1 MQKRSMSRKRVRTKP
16 SSKRETVLKPDYVVE
31 THGDPDYELENPL
44 GKLKDKTVTVNLPKD
59 FKTADKL
66 TKEDEYKF
74 EIGKLRSL
82 LSSWTEKVGDKTI
95 IIDPLN
101 RIIQVAERE

>member
-1 MQKRSMSRKRVRTKP
+1 LQKRSLNRKRARTKP
-16 SSKRETVLKPDYVVE
+16 SSKVTPDYVVE

-44 GKLKDKTVTVNLPKD
+44 GKLPKD

-101 RIIQVAERE
+101 RIIQVAERD

>member
-1 MQKRSMSRKRVRTKP
+1 LQKRSMSRKRVRTKP
-16 SSKRETVLKPDYVVE
+16 SSKVTPDYVVE